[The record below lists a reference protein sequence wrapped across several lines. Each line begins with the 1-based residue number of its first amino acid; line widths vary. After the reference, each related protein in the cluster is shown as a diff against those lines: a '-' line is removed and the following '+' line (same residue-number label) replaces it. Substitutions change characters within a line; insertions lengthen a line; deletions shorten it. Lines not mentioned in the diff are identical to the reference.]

1 LEAVSEFTLRKS
13 GTSRQSDFWWLLH
26 QMIGEPLQI
35 QNFADQPD
43 CSFLPLPNAE
53 FIYTK

>member
-13 GTSRQSDFWWLLH
+13 GTNRQSDFWWLLH